1 MVEIIKNLERQ
12 PISHYKDITF
22 LFLFCFSS
30 PIYLSPHLFAKQVHK
45 SKRNYYSKLLRRSYS
60 YEKSRAFSFRYFY
73 LFFLAL
79 WQYDNK
85 KERERKKKGGST
97 FVFYK
102 ISFFIFIDRSMIDL
116 KSVSR
121 GCMKFATLEQ
131 NRKSWWKKNQ
141 HPKIR
146 ICEERARVIT
156 SVKRKL
162 AKLLFETCEGLFFF
176 NINIIFRFTPSY
188 DMINYSL
195 EAIDKFYYFFFFNIS
210 IWNIETAFSFFF
222 WLQIARGWRLFR
234 RARLR
239 RAKSVAIENAMLR
252 YHGWRRKKNRVKRIH
267 STWDPHWKVL
277 IALID
282 DVLCF

>member
-1 MVEIIKNLERQ
+1 
-12 PISHYKDITF
+12 
-22 LFLFCFSS
+22 
-30 PIYLSPHLFAKQVHK
+30 
-45 SKRNYYSKLLRRSYS
+45 
-60 YEKSRAFSFRYFY
+60 
-73 LFFLAL
+73 
-79 WQYDNK
+79 
-85 KERERKKKGGST
+85 
-97 FVFYK
+97 
-102 ISFFIFIDRSMIDL
+102 MIDL

-195 EAIDKFYYFFFFNIS
+195 EAIDKFYYFFFLTFRF
-210 IWNIETAFSFFF
+210 ETLRLPFRFFSDC
-222 WLQIARGWRLFR
+222 
-234 RARLR
+234 RLR
-239 RAKSVAIENAMLR
+239 EDGVYSAGRVCGVQSPSQSRTQCYDITDGEE
-252 YHGWRRKKNRVKRIH
+252 RKIV
-267 STWDPHWKVL
+267 
-277 IALID
+277 
-282 DVLCF
+282 